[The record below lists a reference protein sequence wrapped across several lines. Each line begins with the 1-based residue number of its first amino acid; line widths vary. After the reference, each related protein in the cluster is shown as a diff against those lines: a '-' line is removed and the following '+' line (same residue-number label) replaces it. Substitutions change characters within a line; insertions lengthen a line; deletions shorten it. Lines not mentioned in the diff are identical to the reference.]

1 MKIQSRAVHAG
12 DRKKAG
18 PQIPVST
25 PISLAASFFY
35 ETTEQLDKVFGF
47 EIPGYAYQR
56 YDNPTNG
63 ALEEL
68 LTSLEGGRGT
78 LATASGMAALEM
90 ALRVATMTRPRV
102 ILAADALYGATIKLL
117 NQVLE
122 PLGFIVHYADFCDL
136 AVVERAMAETRP
148 GCLLMETISNP
159 LLRVAPL
166 DGIAKLARADGAAL
180 IVDNTFATPLLVRP
194 LELGAHIS
202 VNSLTKYLAGHGD
215 VLGGCVTSD
224 EEHYEALRATGRV
237 CGPLLGP
244 FEAYLAM
251 RGVKTFPLRME
262 RQCANAAKVA
272 EWLTSHRKVERVFFP
287 ADPRHPDAAVIRR
300 LLPEGQFGA
309 MVSFEIRGASR
320 PEVFTFM
327 DRLKMIVRAT
337 SLGDVHSM
345 LLYPWMSSHRDVPP
359 EQKARVGI
367 RENLVRLSVGIEAVE
382 DIIADL
388 EQALAA

>member
-1 MKIQSRAVHAG
+1 LKIQSRAVHSG

-25 PISLAASFFY
+25 PIYTAASYFY
-35 ETTEQLDKVFGF
+35 DTTEQLDRVFAF
-47 EIPGYAYQR
+47 ETPGYAYAR
-56 YDNPTNG
+56 YDNPTNS
-63 ALEEL
+63 ALEEV

-78 LATASGMAALEM
+78 LATASGMAAIEI

-122 PLGFIVHYADFCDL
+122 PLGFGIHYADFRDL
-136 AVVERAMAETRP
+136 GEVERAIARTRP
-148 GCLLMETISNP
+148 GCLLLETISNP
-159 LLRVAPL
+159 LLRVAPM
-166 DGIAKLARADGAAL
+166 DGIAELARAAGAAL
-180 IVDNTFATPLLVRP
+180 VVDNTFATPLLVRP
-194 LELGAHIS
+194 LELGAHLS

-215 VLGGCVTSD
+215 VLGGSVSSD
-224 EEHYEALRATGRV
+224 AEHYDALRATGRV
-237 CGPLLGP
+237 TGPLLGP

-262 RQCANAAKVA
+262 RQCANAVKVA
-272 EWLTSHRKVERVFFP
+272 EWLGGHPKVERVHFP
-287 ADPRHPDAAVIRR
+287 AGEVVHR
-300 LLPEGQFGA
+300 LLPAGQFGA
-309 MVSFEIRGASR
+309 MVSFEIREASR
-320 PEVFTFM
+320 AEIFGFM

-345 LLYPWMSSHRDVPP
+345 LLYPWMSSHRDVAP

-382 DIIADL
+382 DILADL
-388 EQALAA
+388 AQAL

>member
-1 MKIQSRAVHAG
+1 LKIQSRAVHSG

-25 PISLAASFFY
+25 PIYTAASYFY
-35 ETTEQLDKVFGF
+35 ETTEQLDKVFAF
-47 EIPGYAYQR
+47 ETPGYAYAR
-56 YDNPTNG
+56 YDNPTNS
-63 ALEEL
+63 ALEEV

-78 LATASGMAALEM
+78 LATASGMAALEI

-117 NQVLE
+117 DQVLG
-122 PLGFIVHYADFCDL
+122 PLGFRIHYADFCDL
-136 AVVERAMAETRP
+136 AEVELAIARTQP

-159 LLRVAPL
+159 LLGVAPM
-166 DGIAKLARADGAAL
+166 DRIAELARGAGAAL
-180 IVDNTFATPLLVRP
+180 AVDNTFATPLLVRP
-194 LELGAHIS
+194 LELGAHLS

-215 VLGGCVTSD
+215 VLGGSVTSD
-224 EEHYEALRATGRV
+224 AEHYDALRATGRV
-237 CGPLLGP
+237 TGPLLGP

-262 RQCANAAKVA
+262 RQCANAVEVA
-272 EWLTSHRKVERVFFP
+272 EWLGGQAKVERVHFP
-287 ADPRHPDAAVIRR
+287 AGEVVRR
-300 LLPEGQFGA
+300 LLPAGQFGA
-309 MVSFEIRGASR
+309 MVSFEIRGVSR
-320 PEVFTFM
+320 AEVFGFM

-345 LLYPWMSSHRDVPP
+345 LLYPWMSSHRDVGP

-382 DIIADL
+382 DILADL
-388 EQALAA
+388 AQAL